1 MSDRVAVIGGGS
13 WGTAVGTI
21 VGASHPA
28 SLWVR
33 SPELASSMVETRRNE
48 KYLPDVQLPDGL
60 MVTASLEEALQ
71 GVSIVFMAVPSHG
84 FRSVLTAMQPFAHG
98 IEAVVSLAKGIE
110 METNLR
116 MSQVVGEVLP
126 GVPAGVLTGPNLAR
140 EVAQGHPAACV
151 VALVDE
157 TLASRVQALVHTR
170 TFRTYMGT
178 DVVGCE
184 IAGATKNV
192 MAIAAGIGD
201 GLGLGDNTRAVLI
214 TRGLAE
220 LGRLGVALGGKVLT
234 FGGLAGVGDLVATC
248 ASPQS
253 RNRTVGFALGEGK
266 SSRTSS
272 GACTWWRRAS
282 RRRSSGRT
290 GAGQRCRDADRGAGP
305 GHRGGALFAQRRAAE
320 PDATTLPSRMGRVAA
335 PGAPDMSGIFHSY
348 DVPPEADDEA
358 RRAAALEHVREILL
372 MHGAGEE
379 EIDRAVE
386 DGVIDLFVADRLLV
400 PSRRRYTRLE
410 VPELTGVSVEM
421 LERFWRAL
429 GFAGVDDDDRAFTDL
444 DLEAVRLFQGLQAL
458 GAPMPRRRSQMA
470 RVIGSSMARI
480 AEAELVPGDMVSA
493 EVDPI
498 LSAEAFA
505 GIADVTIP
513 AMAKLLEF
521 VWRRQVAAGIQRS
534 MMLRSHGWRRGRA
547 P

>member
-33 SPELASSMVETRRNE
+33 SPDLAASMAQTRRNE

-60 MVTASLEEALQ
+60 TVTASLEEALQ

-84 FRSVLTAMQPFAHG
+84 FRSVLTAMEPFADA

-110 METNLR
+110 MGTNLR
-116 MSQVVGEVLP
+116 MSQVVGDVLP

-151 VALVDE
+151 VALSDE

-253 RNRTVGFALGEGK
+253 RNRTVGFALGEGQSLEDIVGGMHMVAEGIK
-266 SSRTSS
+266 S
-272 GACTWWRRAS
+272 
-282 RRRSSGRT
+282 
-290 GAGQRCRDADRGAGP
+290 AGP
-305 GHRGGALFAQRRAAE
+305 LVGLAQANGVEMPIAEQVQAIVEGRCSPADALLNLMRR
-320 PDATTLPSRMGRVAA
+320 PSR
-335 PGAPDMSGIFHSY
+335 
-348 DVPPEADDEA
+348 PEWDES
-358 RRAAALEHVREILL
+358 LL
-372 MHGAGEE
+372 K
-379 EIDRAVE
+379 
-386 DGVIDLFVADRLLV
+386 
-400 PSRRRYTRLE
+400 
-410 VPELTGVSVEM
+410 
-421 LERFWRAL
+421 
-429 GFAGVDDDDRAFTDL
+429 
-444 DLEAVRLFQGLQAL
+444 GL
-458 GAPMPRRRSQMA
+458 P
-470 RVIGSSMARI
+470 
-480 AEAELVPGDMVSA
+480 
-493 EVDPI
+493 
-498 LSAEAFA
+498 
-505 GIADVTIP
+505 T
-513 AMAKLLEF
+513 
-521 VWRRQVAAGIQRS
+521 
-534 MMLRSHGWRRGRA
+534 
-547 P
+547 